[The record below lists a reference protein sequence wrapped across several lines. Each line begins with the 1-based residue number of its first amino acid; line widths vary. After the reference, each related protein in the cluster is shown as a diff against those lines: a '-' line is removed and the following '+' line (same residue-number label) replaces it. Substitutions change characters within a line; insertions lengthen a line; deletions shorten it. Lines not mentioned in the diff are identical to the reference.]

1 VNHQERRLQLALDE
15 FLEAFRNLE
24 WSTFIASFAA
34 EATVFFPF
42 ENTPRRAGGVEEIA
56 AIFSP
61 YFTSR
66 RDRQPE
72 GPPYLQLDPQD
83 LRIAIAGNMGLVT
96 FHLHDVSEAQAVLC
110 RRTFVWIDDGTQW
123 RILHLHASNL
133 PDPRFPSASPG
144 NINSAAR

>member
-1 VNHQERRLQLALDE
+1 MNQQERRLRQALDA
-15 FLEAFRNLE
+15 FLQAFRNLD
-24 WSTFIASFAA
+24 WDPFIASFAA
-34 EATVFFPF
+34 GASVFFPF
-42 ENTPRRAGGVEEIA
+42 EETPRRAAGVEEIA

-61 YFTSR
+61 FFTSR
-66 RDRQPE
+66 RSRQPE

-83 LRIAIAGNMGLVT
+83 LRIAIAGNIGLVT

-133 PDPRFPSASPG
+133 PDTRFLSASPG
-144 NINSAAR
+144 NFNSVAK